1 MCKQVVAGLRCKKS
15 KTEFLLRS
23 LMGHRWTR
31 EELFTNE
38 AAARPEA
45 NVILSQMTAML
56 QHSSSVGAR
65 CTQLLFSRIVSP
77 LQHPGA
83 GNGL

>member
-1 MCKQVVAGLRCKKS
+1 MPLCAQVVAGLRCKKS

-31 EELFTNE
+31 EELFTSE
-38 AAARPEA
+38 ASARPEA
-45 NVILSQMTAML
+45 NAILSHMSAML

-65 CTQLLFSRIVSP
+65 CVHCGIF
-77 LQHPGA
+77 QHRYICMKRA
-83 GNGL
+83 AC